1 MSRQLLE
8 CCDPSG
14 TVRPYAG
21 SSFTPNA
28 LIKNLARSSQMVS
41 IYEAQ
46 LNAHYLHFFT
56 RSNATDILVR
66 ILYNPEVRD
75 KPPSFLLQMSK
86 MLVLIP

>member
-1 MSRQLLE
+1 
-8 CCDPSG
+8 
-14 TVRPYAG
+14 
-21 SSFTPNA
+21 
-28 LIKNLARSSQMVS
+28 MVS